1 MIVKKRG
8 MTKKIK
14 KTAAK
19 GSASHESFGSKYLES
34 FVII

>member
-1 MIVKKRG
+1 
-8 MTKKIK
+8 MTKKRK

-19 GSASHESFGSKYLES
+19 GSASHENFGTKYLEI